1 MNWIASIPFV
11 LSANFHGGALVANY
25 PYDNKPEYAAN
36 GENPSPDDKVFK
48 ALALAYSNA
57 HPRMHLG
64 EPCPSFSN
72 GRLNSESNMLEKSFP
87 NGITNGAAWYSV
99 NGGMQDYNYIHSN
112 DFEITIEVG
121 CTKFPNVTELPNY
134 WLQNREPL
142 LRLIEMV
149 LFTHVHIHHMYA
161 YIYTHMRMR
170 AHFIYII
177 KMIIL
182 IIYN

>member
-36 GENPSPDDKVFK
+36 EENPSPDDKVFK

-72 GRLNSESNMLEKSFP
+72 GRLNTESNMLEKRFP

-99 NGGMQDYNYIHSN
+99 NGGMQDYNYVHSN

-149 LFTHVHIHHMYA
+149 LFTRMH
-161 YIYTHMRMR
+161 THTHTNMRMR
-170 AHFIYII
+170 AYIHVHC
-177 KMIIL
+177 KND
-182 IIYN
+182 YFN